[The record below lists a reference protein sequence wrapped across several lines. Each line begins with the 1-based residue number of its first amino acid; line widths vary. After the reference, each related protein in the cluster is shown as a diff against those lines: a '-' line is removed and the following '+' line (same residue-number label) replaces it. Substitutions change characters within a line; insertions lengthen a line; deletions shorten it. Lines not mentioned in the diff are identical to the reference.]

1 MTSEY
6 KETKRDYKAAA
17 TQLEETQRAFKNLVD
32 LDPRIKLMATETEQ
46 IADVEKKVCSDLYRI
61 LKFHHLNIFLCWIIA
76 IDCNS
81 VPQ

>member
-32 LDPRIKLMATETEQ
+32 LDPRVKLLATETEQ
-46 IADVEKKVCSDLYRI
+46 IADVEKKVRSNLTTNRHQFYSCFDKCYHR
-61 LKFHHLNIFLCWIIA
+61 LKT
-76 IDCNS
+76 
-81 VPQ
+81 